1 MNPYEGYTLCEYV
14 QHVAVT
20 LDETEGDAADT
31 SAAIDLLVKI
41 RDEATMIRSGWGELE
56 HYKGHAQEIIDLIGE
71 WVPTRPNHS

>member
-1 MNPYEGYTLCEYV
+1 MDAYKGYTLCEYV

-41 RDEATMIRSGWGELE
+41 RDEATMMTDGRGELD
-56 HYKGHAQEIIDLIGE
+56 HYKGHAEEIIALVGE
-71 WVPTRPNHS
+71 WVPNRPT